1 MPDLEDFQV
10 FLDDI
15 SICFIE
21 EHFAGWENRI
31 LLPFSMVTSAGTVA
45 FEDNGSLRRNFEH
58 YLTACRVLRIDAII
72 RRPIELVECEDGT
85 LMGTYETELLS
96 HGLRVTDPYTSNALL
111 CYCDGV
117 LKMNSILNAKGHHS
131 WTGVYPTAEN
141 VVENGLGLPN
151 KSTASYKS
159 AS

>member
-10 FLDDI
+10 FLDKI

-21 EHFAGWENRI
+21 EHFAGWESRI
-31 LLPFSMVTSAGTVA
+31 QLPFSMITSAGTVA
-45 FEDNGSLRRNFEH
+45 FADVRGLRENFEH
-58 YLTACRVLRIDAII
+58 YLTACRVLRIDAIV
-72 RRPIELVECEDGT
+72 RRPIELVECKDGK

-96 HGLRVTDPYTSNALL
+96 HGVRVTDPYTSSALL

-117 LKMNSILNAKGHHS
+117 LKMSSVLNARGHHS
-131 WTGVYPTAEN
+131 WTGVYPAAEN
-141 VVENGLGLPN
+141 VKENDLGFSN
-151 KSTASYKS
+151 KSAASFQD